1 MKYKSILGLTVA
13 LAMFIQSAYLFIDSI
28 KDTTDSLVVSAAE
41 SQSTYEYRYHTKTT
55 TESKIE
61 LSTPWIFSSSR
72 DEYSSYDNWSDWQRS
87 SIPSSDTRE
96 VASEERKTIASY
108 EMVSYRTRGNP
119 NTVDY
124 GCYVVNTGAL
134 NVRSGPGTEY
144 DSFGSSESGS
154 PFKVD
159 QISGSWGH
167 TISIHT
173 NNGVKDGWVNLNYCK
188 QSGDR
193 YVQYRNYSVN
203 GNFSR
208 YDLNSSWG
216 EHTEGSPWTWDP
228 GTLNSARQVAPWTFT
243 TGLVVND
250 GSFNADGYNMT
261 DQTGYVVND
270 GYAAY
275 IWFINKINYNSETW
289 YRYRERTKTT
299 IYTYY
304 KWSDWSEWSTEQPVA
319 SAEIEIEKREVVP
332 ATTTDE
338 TTTTTKNNII
348 QLNKDNYSFLNTA
361 EYFNSTYQMS
371 DSFLSLL
378 GENLSNIEW
387 DSISAKS
394 GGVKWDGSCYG
405 MSVVQILA
413 KDGLLKA
420 NTIDKNS
427 NWIYDWNAPIKD
439 ANVESIINYYHMLQ
453 YSDVFKYFANQFTKC
468 TNKKQVDN
476 LIQMATKAENGG
488 NPALVCFLFTK
499 QPSDR
504 LGAGHAVVAYG
515 IEYGTWTYRNKYNC
529 RILISD
535 PNVNG
540 FADDCCIY
548 IDTNTYKWEIPYYQS
563 KYYNCANDNQNKN
576 DNPYARFRLV
586 SNDLNLLD
594 TFGYLRKGQTVN
606 IKDADSTVDINSD
619 SNGFN
624 VAYYDEKQTSSI
636 SDAECELVF
645 YSGLLDS
652 NSTSRIIS
660 AILPKAD
667 TPYEFFEKDYTS
679 FDTSMKYTNS
689 MLRAKATS
697 GLNAIYKPDESV
709 EIRGK
714 NSDYDLYMV
723 TNEGNCSTDWY
734 KIHVNGVNS
743 NNGTLNIV
751 NNGYI
756 VSSDGLADG
765 LFIDTSNR
773 KNTAKLGIVTEY
785 DSVLVYEIDE
795 NTIGVKVDKN
805 NDGIYETKFTPDYLG
820 DINEDGNVTIADA
833 VKLQRYLLNVDSI
846 DRKQYIYGDIN
857 MDGSVDI
864 FDMVLIKRTL
874 LNK

>member
-1 MKYKSILGLTVA
+1 
-13 LAMFIQSAYLFIDSI
+13 
-28 KDTTDSLVVSAAE
+28 
-41 SQSTYEYRYHTKTT
+41 
-55 TESKIE
+55 
-61 LSTPWIFSSSR
+61 
-72 DEYSSYDNWSDWQRS
+72 
-87 SIPSSDTRE
+87 
-96 VASEERKTIASY
+96 
-108 EMVSYRTRGNP
+108 
-119 NTVDY
+119 
-124 GCYVVNTGAL
+124 
-134 NVRSGPGTEY
+134 
-144 DSFGSSESGS
+144 
-154 PFKVD
+154 
-159 QISGSWGH
+159 
-167 TISIHT
+167 
-173 NNGVKDGWVNLNYCK
+173 
-188 QSGDR
+188 
-193 YVQYRNYSVN
+193 
-203 GNFSR
+203 
-208 YDLNSSWG
+208 
-216 EHTEGSPWTWDP
+216 
-228 GTLNSARQVAPWTFT
+228 
-243 TGLVVND
+243 
-250 GSFNADGYNMT
+250 
-261 DQTGYVVND
+261 
-270 GYAAY
+270 
-275 IWFINKINYNSETW
+275 
-289 YRYRERTKTT
+289 
-299 IYTYY
+299 
-304 KWSDWSEWSTEQPVA
+304 
-319 SAEIEIEKREVVP
+319 
-332 ATTTDE
+332 
-338 TTTTTKNNII
+338 
-348 QLNKDNYSFLNTA
+348 
-361 EYFNSTYQMS
+361 MS